1 MVIDN
6 WSRHFNHQK
15 VVLIQLGIKRGGRS
29 ALDQCKNGHSG
40 CHNITDHKL
49 SMLFMNCT
57 TSTTSCPWTILSP
70 PLRTNP
76 RLSLY
81 LYFVLCKYHDWNF
94 VPGAQT
100 SQIIIKSVLGT
111 SSASKA
117 YLVYIYYVMLPIK
130 AINVKAFF
138 LPNTWWHV
146 LFFLHVLTPAHV
158 LSIELFSFPPSLCT
172 TGETKTF
179 SLTVI
184 LLKEGDKFTVSIT

>member
-76 RLSLY
+76 RLSLSICT
-81 LYFVLCKYHDWNF
+81 LCSVNIMTEILCQEPRHPKSLLKVYWAQA
-94 VPGAQT
+94 VPQKHT
-100 SQIIIKSVLGT
+100 YT
-111 SSASKA
+111 
-117 YLVYIYYVMLPIK
+117 VYIYYVMLPIK

-138 LPNTWWHV
+138 FPNTWWHV

-172 TGETKTF
+172 TGETNF
-179 SLTVI
+179 
-184 LLKEGDKFTVSIT
+184 